1 MDRANSVIYLIV
13 KTAGDYIFSAL
24 ALIILSPLILI
35 LSIIILITGGLP
47 VLYSQNRTGKNGRQF
62 RIYKLRSFRH
72 SLVEG
77 TELASGRND
86 IRITRIGKI
95 MRRYRLDEIPN
106 FINVLR
112 GDISVVGP
120 RPEQQYFIDQLVRIN
135 PSYNKLLNIKPG
147 ITSWGEVKYGY
158 ASNTDQMLKRLE
170 YDLYYL
176 ENRSLWFDVKI
187 LATTVLIVLKGK
199 GI

>member
-112 GDISVVGP
+112 GDMSVVGP

>member
-1 MDRANSVIYLIV
+1 MDRANSVIYLII
-13 KTAGDYIFSAL
+13 KTAGDYIFSAF
-24 ALIILSPLILI
+24 ALILLSPLILI

-47 VLYSQNRTGKNGRQF
+47 VIYSQNRTGKNGRQF

-77 TELASGRND
+77 TELASDRND